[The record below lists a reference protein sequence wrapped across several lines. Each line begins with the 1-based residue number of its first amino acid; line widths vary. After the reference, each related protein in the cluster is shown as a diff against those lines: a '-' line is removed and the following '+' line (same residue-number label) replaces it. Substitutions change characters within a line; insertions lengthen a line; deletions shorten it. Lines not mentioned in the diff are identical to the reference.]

1 LVTTSQVGKWYREW
15 EEKQ

>member
-1 LVTTSQVGKWYREW
+1 LVTTSQVGKWYTKW